1 MLNKKLLNAA
11 VATALLAGFG
21 GTYAQAAD
29 DFAISGNVALT
40 SDYRFRGIS
49 QSDEDPAIQG
59 GFDASFEPG
68 FYLGTWAS
76 SIDFGDAAEGS
87 YSTVEVDYYGGW
99 RGPIGD
105 SDFGVDV
112 GYAYY
117 DYPGST
123 VDPEGDY
130 QEFYVKTS
138 WTSLVF
144 GLAYSDDYYA
154 ETGEFWYLSGDYSYK
169 FIDNLALGL
178 HVGYNITEQ
187 TEIDRNGNLTDGG
200 FLSCLPDSNGG
211 INGSVDSNGGFSCDT
226 EEYTDYSISLTYSV
240 VGVDL
245 TLAYVGTDLDEE
257 EVFGT
262 EWADPVAV
270 FTIKKVF

>member
-1 MLNKKLLNAA
+1 MLNKKLLTAA
-11 VATALLAGFG
+11 VTTALMAGFG
-21 GTYAQAAD
+21 STQVLAAD

-76 SIDFGDAAEGS
+76 SIDFGDVSPGD

-117 DYPGST
+117 QYPGST

-138 WTSLVF
+138 WTTLVF

-169 FIDNLALGL
+169 FMDNLALGL

-187 TEIDRNGNLTDGG
+187 TEFDSNGNLTDGG
-200 FLSCLPDSNGG
+200 FLSCLPDSNGSV
-211 INGSVDSNGGFSCDT
+211 NGSVDSNGGFSCDT

-245 TLAYVGTDLDEE
+245 TVAYVGTDLDEE

-262 EWADPVAV
+262 DWADPVAV